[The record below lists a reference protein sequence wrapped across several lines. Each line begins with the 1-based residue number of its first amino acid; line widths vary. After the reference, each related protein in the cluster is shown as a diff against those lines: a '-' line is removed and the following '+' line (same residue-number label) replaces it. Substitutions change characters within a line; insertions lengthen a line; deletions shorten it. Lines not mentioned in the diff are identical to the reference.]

1 MYSVTH
7 VTTYIASTCQERL
20 SLLSRFHPVEHLL
33 GHMFEK
39 VQRAKKRKNIFKTG
53 FEIYLSFCVENGL
66 FSASCHLS
74 TPENGAKEQNRVGF
88 GVF

>member
-1 MYSVTH
+1 
-7 VTTYIASTCQERL
+7 
-20 SLLSRFHPVEHLL
+20 
-33 GHMFEK
+33 MFEK

-74 TPENGAKEQNRVGF
+74 RPENGAKEQNRVGF